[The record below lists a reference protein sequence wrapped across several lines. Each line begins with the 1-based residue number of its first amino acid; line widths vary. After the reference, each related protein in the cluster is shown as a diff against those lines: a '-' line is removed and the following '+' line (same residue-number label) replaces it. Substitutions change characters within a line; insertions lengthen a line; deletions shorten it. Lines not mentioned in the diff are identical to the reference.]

1 MFQISPGDIYVFI
14 GLLFGIAGSRS
25 NTLKDSDISTIKS
38 SFINSTLI
46 VFGSLISIPGIIF
59 SSMLILYPW
68 YKIII
73 ILPIVFGIYWIA
85 NKNNLLKFPRIIDTL
100 CFLVSSFV
108 FVLICYLIAYL
119 CIILLRIIFC
129 VVWNFYRL
137 ILCFKIKM
145 ILMLIFKILI

>member
-14 GLLFGIAGSRS
+14 GLLLGIAGSRS

-108 FVLICYLIAYL
+108 FVFICYV
-119 CIILLRIIFC
+119 ILNVMVFGT
-129 VVWNFYRL
+129 W
-137 ILCFKIKM
+137 FKVI
-145 ILMLIFKILI
+145 

>member
-108 FVLICYLIAYL
+108 FVLICYLIL
-119 CIILLRIIFC
+119 KWMVFPI
-129 VVWNFYRL
+129 V
-137 ILCFKIKM
+137 
-145 ILMLIFKILI
+145 

>member
-108 FVLICYLIAYL
+108 FVFICYV
-119 CIILLRIIFC
+119 ILNVMVFGT
-129 VVWNFYRL
+129 W
-137 ILCFKIKM
+137 FKVI
-145 ILMLIFKILI
+145 

>member
-14 GLLFGIAGSRS
+14 GLLLGIAGSRS

-108 FVLICYLIAYL
+108 FVLICYLIL
-119 CIILLRIIFC
+119 KWMVFPI
-129 VVWNFYRL
+129 V
-137 ILCFKIKM
+137 
-145 ILMLIFKILI
+145 

>member
-14 GLLFGIAGSRS
+14 GLLLGIAGSRS

-108 FVLICYLIAYL
+108 FVFICY
-119 CIILLRIIFC
+119 IILKVMVFGT
-129 VVWNFYRL
+129 W
-137 ILCFKIKM
+137 FKVI
-145 ILMLIFKILI
+145 

>member
-14 GLLFGIAGSRS
+14 GLLLGIAGSRS

-108 FVLICYLIAYL
+108 FVLICY
-119 CIILLRIIFC
+119 IILKVMVFGT
-129 VVWNFYRL
+129 W
-137 ILCFKIKM
+137 FKVI
-145 ILMLIFKILI
+145 

>member
-14 GLLFGIAGSRS
+14 GLLLGIAGSRS

-108 FVLICYLIAYL
+108 FVLICY
-119 CIILLRIIFC
+119 IILKVMVFGKHMQ
-129 VVWNFYRL
+129 
-137 ILCFKIKM
+137 ILLHVPECDFWRS
-145 ILMLIFKILI
+145 